1 MKYEDQ
7 TLKDFIFIQ
16 EKFIPR
22 DICNYVISNSEKN
35 RWELHRWGDSEGSS
49 NLSYYGKEPKVQH
62 FNKDI
67 GDILFP
73 FVKQSLLNFQKNLS
87 FCNSHIF
94 YNFSPIRMNKYGVED
109 CMRIHFDHIHSVF
122 DSGCEGI
129 PVLSV
134 IINLNDDYDGGELVF
149 WKRYEIKLGCGDIV
163 IFPSLFMFPHQ
174 VNKIKEKFRYSA
186 VCWVW

>member
-1 MKYEDQ
+1 
-7 TLKDFIFIQ
+7 
-16 EKFIPR
+16 
-22 DICNYVISNSEKN
+22 
-35 RWELHRWGDSEGSS
+35 
-49 NLSYYGKEPKVQH
+49 
-62 FNKDI
+62 
-67 GDILFP
+67 
-73 FVKQSLLNFQKNLS
+73 
-87 FCNSHIF
+87 
-94 YNFSPIRMNKYGVED
+94 MNKYGVED